1 MVVKIIEFF
10 GLDVRLKIKGIFGV
24 NLSVKLLKEF
34 VELFGIFLMEMKDG
48 GFNVLIIKV
57 LFSGIFW
64 IINEKKIKFVYF
76 CYFRV
81 WDYWIILNL
90 FFLFCIWI
98 YLCYFDIFVF
108 VINIIL
114 FYLLSKG
121 RIFSSKNININI
133 Y

>member
-57 LFSGIFW
+57 LFLGIFL
-64 IINEKKIKFVYF
+64 IIKGKKF
-76 CYFRV
+76 
-81 WDYWIILNL
+81 NL
-90 FFLFCIWI
+90 
-98 YLCYFDIFVF
+98 YSF
-108 VINIIL
+108 VILEYGIIE
-114 FYLLSKG
+114 
-121 RIFSSKNININI
+121 
-133 Y
+133 